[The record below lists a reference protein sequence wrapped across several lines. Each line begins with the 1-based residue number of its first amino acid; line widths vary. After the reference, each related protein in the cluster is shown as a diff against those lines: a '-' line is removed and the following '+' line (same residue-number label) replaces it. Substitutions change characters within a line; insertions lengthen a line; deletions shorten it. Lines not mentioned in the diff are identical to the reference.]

1 MFTGNKQENLTKK
14 ILLTLLILIG
24 IRLGNQ
30 IPTYGVNN
38 LFFSSL
44 MQGNASLSFLNSI
57 TGNSLKQLSIFAL
70 SITPY
75 ITASIIIQLLTI
87 AVPALEELSKDGKDG
102 HDKIEKITYITAG
115 VLGYVEAL
123 CMAIG
128 FGKQGMLLSYT
139 WYNCLIVGFTW
150 GTFALVSVLLG
161 KLIDKKGIGNGNS
174 LILFCN
180 IISSLP
186 TDLYVL
192 YTRFLTHK
200 PIYLIIINALLIIL
214 FILAIFALALILNN
228 AEKRIHIQYSGKFSG
243 RQSHGGGSNFIPIKL
258 MIMGV
263 MPVIFA
269 SSIISLP
276 GIIGAFVKTK
286 DTGIFNTILN
296 YLNMNNWFNIDKPLY
311 SIGYIVYALLVIFF
325 GYFYTSIAF
334 NTSEVA
340 NNLKKNGGTIN
351 GIRPG
356 HPTIEYLNKQLKYLV
371 FIGTAGLLV
380 LATIPMVI
388 SGIFSLGNLSFGGT
402 TIIIAVSVIFETKK
416 KLELENASNFAI
428 KKMSIFHK

>member
-1 MFTGNKQENLTKK
+1 
-14 ILLTLLILIG
+14 
-24 IRLGNQ
+24 
-30 IPTYGVNN
+30 
-38 LFFSSL
+38 
-44 MQGNASLSFLNSI
+44 
-57 TGNSLKQLSIFAL
+57 
-70 SITPY
+70 
-75 ITASIIIQLLTI
+75 
-87 AVPALEELSKDGKDG
+87 
-102 HDKIEKITYITAG
+102 
-115 VLGYVEAL
+115 
-123 CMAIG
+123 
-128 FGKQGMLLSYT
+128 
-139 WYNCLIVGFTW
+139 
-150 GTFALVSVLLG
+150 
-161 KLIDKKGIGNGNS
+161 
-174 LILFCN
+174 
-180 IISSLP
+180 
-186 TDLYVL
+186 
-192 YTRFLTHK
+192 
-200 PIYLIIINALLIIL
+200 
-214 FILAIFALALILNN
+214 
-228 AEKRIHIQYSGKFSG
+228 
-243 RQSHGGGSNFIPIKL
+243 

-351 GIRPG
+351 GISPG